1 MECSDKS
8 INHKTMKKLLLI
20 FAAGLFI
27 FSPAESK
34 AQAVTKGTV
43 LIDAY
48 YGFPNWTK
56 SLLQTSYAN
65 SGSETNISI
74 NGIGPVGG
82 RIEYLLG
89 EKIGLGVDVNY
100 TSASVSWKE
109 SGTNDVGQPVVYD
122 HKTGQE
128 LLRAMAAFS
137 WHFVGSDEFDAYLSF
152 GAGYRNKT
160 YAYETNEPGFIDS
173 ETKGLIP
180 LAVRLAVGGR
190 YFFTDNIGA
199 GIELGLGGGGN
210 VRGGLAVKF

>member
-1 MECSDKS
+1 M
-8 INHKTMKKLLLI
+8 
-20 FAAGLFI
+20 
-27 FSPAESK
+27 
-34 AQAVTKGTV
+34 
-43 LIDAY
+43 
-48 YGFPNWTK
+48 
-56 SLLQTSYAN
+56 QTTYTN
-65 SGSETNISI
+65 SGSETDVSI

-89 EKIGLGVDVNY
+89 EKIGLGIDVNY

-109 SGTNDVGQPVVYD
+109 GGIDDIGQPVIYD
-122 HKTGQE
+122 HKAGQE

-173 ETKGLIP
+173 ETTGLIP
-180 LAVRLAVGGR
+180 LAMRLAVGGR